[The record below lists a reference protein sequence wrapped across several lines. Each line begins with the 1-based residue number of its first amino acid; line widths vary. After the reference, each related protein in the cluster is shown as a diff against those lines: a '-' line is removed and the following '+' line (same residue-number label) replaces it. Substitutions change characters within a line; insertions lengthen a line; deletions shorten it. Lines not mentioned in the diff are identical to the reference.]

1 MMIGG
6 RDIPEQIQWSEGM
19 LLGPHHFQQAARRNE
34 ALLDYYLGHAV
45 PYFWGVIELR
55 IDPSRLAAGFVSI
68 VALEAVMADGTV
80 VRHPAIDGG
89 DLQLDLSPVL
99 DRLRDGP
106 VKIYLVVPEH
116 RSGASL
122 VTGPLA
128 RYRSVEGAP
137 IPDEN
142 TGDNPVV
149 LPRLRPHATLHAGD
163 PPSRSFTSLPLVE
176 VSLRNEG
183 LEFSN
188 FVAPMLAVTP
198 ESPIAKQCQDLLQ
211 RVRAKAA
218 FVADRLHAPGAEM
231 RQATIIDLRHSL
243 HCLSAGLPSFEAEL
257 ASAVAH
263 PFQIYLTLNRMVG
276 HLALLGPGV
285 VPPQFERYDHAD
297 LDRTFEP
304 LLGFARR
311 MLESV
316 SETHMP
322 IAFVYEAG
330 AFRLMMEPT
339 WLRGDLLIG
348 VRARPQQSESEVN
361 AWISEAVIASAERVG
376 EAAETR
382 VRGAARRPLS
392 AEEDL
397 EFLPARGTFIFRIA
411 ADPHFIAP
419 QRILEI
425 VNPSDRAGE
434 RRPIEIVLNVPMTS
448 ADTQGVVAH
457 LSNDVAVEEV

>member
-1 MMIGG
+1 MMISS
-6 RDIPEQIQWSEGM
+6 RDIPERIQWAEGM
-19 LLGPHHFQQAARRNE
+19 LLGPHHFQQATRRNE
-34 ALLDYYLGHAV
+34 ALLDYYFSRAV
-45 PYFWGVIELR
+45 PYFWGVTELR
-55 IDPSRLAAGFVSI
+55 IDSSRFAAGFISI
-68 VALEAVMADGTV
+68 TALEALMADGTV
-80 VRHPAIDGG
+80 VRHPTTDGG

-116 RSGASL
+116 RGGASL
-122 VTGPLA
+122 VSGPLA

-137 IPDEN
+137 VPDEN
-142 TGDNPVV
+142 TGDNPAVM
-149 LPRLRPHATLHAGD
+149 PRLRPQAALHAGD
-163 PPSRSFTSLPLVE
+163 PPSRNFTSLPLVE
-176 VSLRNEG
+176 VTLRNEG
-183 LEFSN
+183 IEPTD
-188 FVAPMLAVTP
+188 FVAPTLAVTP
-198 ESPIAKQCQDLLQ
+198 ESPLAKQCQDLLQ
-211 RVRAKAA
+211 RVRAKAS
-218 FVADRLHAPGAEM
+218 FVADRLHAPGADM
-231 RQATIIDLRHSL
+231 RQATVIDLRHSL

-257 ASAVAH
+257 SSAVAH
-263 PFQIYLTLNRMVG
+263 PFQIYLTLSRLVG
-276 HLALLGPGV
+276 HLALLGSGV
-285 VPPQFERYDHAD
+285 VPPQFERYDHDDIA
-297 LDRTFEP
+297 RSFEP
-304 LLGFARR
+304 LLSFARR

-330 AFRLMMEPT
+330 AFRLMMEPA

-361 AWISEAVIASAERVG
+361 AWISEAVIASAERVA

-397 EFLPARGTFIFRIA
+397 EFLPARGTFIFRVA

-419 QRILEI
+419 RRILEI

-434 RRPIEIVLNVPMTS
+434 RRPIEIVLNVPMTP
-448 ADTQGVVAH
+448 ADAQEAIAPPSNGVA
-457 LSNDVAVEEV
+457 AEEI